1 MAKTKRL
8 YCVSAKA
15 MATEPIVE
23 FKKLIESEYQK
34 TYFSTTAGKYALGN
48 RRREPG
54 AGKENG
60 GAGENCEKGVHWK
73 LKIVAMIISVGAA
86 IVLRVV

>member
-1 MAKTKRL
+1 
-8 YCVSAKA
+8 

-34 TYFSTTAGKYALGN
+34 TYFPTTAGKYALGN

-54 AGKENG
+54 AGK
-60 GAGENCEKGVHWK
+60 
-73 LKIVAMIISVGAA
+73 
-86 IVLRVV
+86 

>member
-1 MAKTKRL
+1 MSETSRSAAQVRCLDVFFVPGKSQPGRL
-8 YCVSAKA
+8 SCVSAEA
-15 MATEPIVE
+15 MAMELIVE

-34 TYFSTTAGKYALGN
+34 TYFPTTAGKYALGN

-60 GAGENCEKGVHWK
+60 GAGEGYIGN
-73 LKIVAMIISVGAA
+73 
-86 IVLRVV
+86 

>member
-1 MAKTKRL
+1 M
-8 YCVSAKA
+8 
-15 MATEPIVE
+15 
-23 FKKLIESEYQK
+23 
-34 TYFSTTAGKYALGN
+34 GN

-54 AGKENG
+54 SGKENG